1 VLALANAQTDA
12 CEGASYSPRKRA
24 IFTALGPTCAALCF
38 FAMHTQTQPVRLT
51 AALTVWVAVWW
62 LTECV
67 DAAIT
72 ALLPLALLPI
82 LGVLTPVEVA
92 QSYGNELILLL
103 AGGFM
108 LSGALESS
116 GAHRRLALA
125 MLRLCGATS
134 GAHLIWG
141 FAFATGLLSM
151 WISNTATTLMMLPVA
166 MAILAHYPDRRLR
179 TPLILA
185 IAYSASLGGMGTPMG
200 TPPNLVFMAAYQQ
213 TTGTRF
219 GFLEW
224 LKIGLPLVAITLP
237 MLAWWLSRGLRDS
250 PAATLP
256 APGPVQSVE
265 VRVLTIFGLI
275 ALAWIFRAEP
285 FGGWSKLLGVPGAN
299 DAAVALMGVIVLCLI
314 PDGRCDGQN
323 GRCLDWAR
331 AEKIPW
337 GALMVFA
344 GGIAL
349 AKGFERS
356 GLSDVLAANL
366 GALTA
371 LPLPVMLL
379 GLCLGVTLMSEIASN
394 TATAVLL
401 MPVLAAVAKS
411 QGLNPALLMLPAAL
425 AASLGFMLPVAT
437 APNAI
442 AYGTGMVSNRQM
454 LRAGWFVDLFGVL
467 VLALVSWVAFGK

>member
-1 VLALANAQTDA
+1 MSTSTRTRL
-12 CEGASYSPRKRA
+12 
-24 IFTALGPTCAALCF
+24 TALGPALGALCF
-38 FAMHTQTQPVRLT
+38 VLLHAQTQPVRIT
-51 AALTVWVAVWW
+51 AALTIWMAVWW

-72 ALLPLALLPI
+72 ALLPLALLPV
-82 LGVLTPVEVA
+82 LGILTPVEVA

-116 GAHRRLALA
+116 GAHQRLALG

-134 GAHLIWG
+134 GARLIWG
-141 FAFATGLLSM
+141 FCFATGLLSM
-151 WISNTATTLMMLPVA
+151 WISNTATTLMLLPVA
-166 MAILAHYPDRRLR
+166 MAILAHYPDARLR

-200 TPPNLVFMAAYQQ
+200 TPPNLVFMQAYTQA
-213 TTGTRF
+213 TGQRF

-224 LKIGLPLVAITLP
+224 LKIGLPLVLITLP
-237 MLAWWLSRGLRDS
+237 ILAWWLARGLANT
-250 PAATLP
+250 PPATLP
-256 APGPVQSVE
+256 KAGPVQAVE
-265 VRVLTIFGLI
+265 WRVLGVFTLI
-275 ALAWIFRAEP
+275 ALAWVFRAEP
-285 FGGWSKLLGVPGAN
+285 YGGWAKLLGLPGAN
-299 DAAVALMGVIVLCLI
+299 DASVALLGVIALCLI
-314 PDGRCDGQN
+314 PDGRGAQ
-323 GRCLDWAR
+323 GRCLDWQR

-356 GLSDVLAANL
+356 GLSDVLAAHL
-366 GALTA
+366 SALTA
-371 LPLPVMLL
+371 LPLPIMLL

-401 MPVLAAVAKS
+401 MPVLAAVAKA
-411 QGLNPALLMLPAAL
+411 NAIHPALLMLPAAL

-454 LRAGWFVDLFGVL
+454 LRAGWFVDLMGV
-467 VLALVSWVAFGK
+467 VILAAVSWVAFG